1 MRGDPFHRESV
12 RYIGPEVRGGRTRL
26 GAEIQGKLMRARQ
39 SGAWR
44 AILRYGEGIG
54 GPEDEESAREDGVER
69 PFVAARPYE
78 RGEAHPT
85 PRAL

>member
-1 MRGDPFHRESV
+1 
-12 RYIGPEVRGGRTRL
+12 
-26 GAEIQGKLMRARQ
+26 MRARQ